1 MADERPDRSRPA
13 GADDSR
19 PDLVGEGATVN
30 DDETPGLPPEGE
42 PATGPSPGDS
52 ALDGGDDPGGRPEDE
67 GIPDL
72 QDGSPEQEWMNDPQQ
87 MPVPGERPVA
97 AEEWGTTYSEQVE
110 GKPLADRLAEEVPDV
125 GETSDA
131 VGPPE
136 DQTGQLSDDPL
147 DDRPA
152 NQDVFSHE
160 SPAEGLGPEE
170 AAVHTVEEGRD
181 IGQLR
186 GEDDLDQTG
195 PPEGV
200 GEVGESGEG
209 EGTGVRPEGDGRP

>member
-1 MADERPDRSRPA
+1 MADENEPVETDETGPRLSE
-13 GADDSR
+13 
-19 PDLVGEGATVN
+19 EGATAT
-30 DDETPGLPPEGE
+30 DDENPGLPPEGE

-72 QDGSPEQEWMNDPQQ
+72 QDGMPEQEWMNDPQQ

-97 AEEWGTTYSEQVE
+97 AEEWGTTYSEQVQ
-110 GKPLADRLAEEVPDV
+110 GKPLGDRLAEEEPDV
-125 GETSDA
+125 GETSTA
-131 VGPPE
+131 SGPPE
-136 DQTGQLSDDPL
+136 EATGQLSDDPL
-147 DDRPA
+147 GDRPA

-170 AAVHTVEEGRD
+170 SAVHIVGEDRD

-186 GEDDLDQTG
+186 GDEDADRTG

-200 GEVGESGEG
+200 GEVGPSGEG
-209 EGTGVRPEGDGRP
+209 EGTGVHPEPGGSGRP

>member
-1 MADERPDRSRPA
+1 MADENEPTAAGDESRPELA
-13 GADDSR
+13 EED
-19 PDLVGEGATVN
+19 ATVN

-52 ALDGGDDPGGRPEDE
+52 ALDAPYDPGGRPEDE

-72 QDGSPEQEWMNDPQQ
+72 QNGMPEQEWMNDPQQ

-110 GKPLADRLAEEVPDV
+110 GKPLGDRLAEEEPDV
-125 GETSDA
+125 GETSRA
-131 VGPPE
+131 SGPPE
-136 DQTGQLSDDPL
+136 EETGQLSDDPL
-147 DDRPA
+147 GERPA

-160 SPAEGLGPEE
+160 SAAEGLSPEE
-170 AAVHTVEEGRD
+170 SAVHTVEEDRD

-186 GEDDLDQTG
+186 GEEDTEQTG

-200 GEVGESGEG
+200 GEVGPSGEG
-209 EGTGVRPEGDGRP
+209 EGTGVRPEPGRSRRP

>member
-1 MADERPDRSRPA
+1 MADENDPIETDETGPELSE
-13 GADDSR
+13 
-19 PDLVGEGATVN
+19 EGATAT
-30 DDETPGLPPEGE
+30 DDETPGLPPDDS

-52 ALDGGDDPGGRPEDE
+52 ALSGPDDPGAAPEDA
-67 GIPDL
+67 GLPDL
-72 QDGSPEQEWMNDPQQ
+72 QDGAPEQAWTNDPQQ

-110 GKPLADRLAEEVPDV
+110 GKPLSDRLAEEEPDV
-125 GETSDA
+125 GREAAYGAPADEA
-131 VGPPE
+131 
-136 DQTGQLSDDPL
+136 GQLSDDPL
-147 DDRPA
+147 EDRPA

-170 AAVHTVEEGRD
+170 TAVHIVDDGRD

-186 GEDDLDQTG
+186 GEEDEDQTG

-200 GEVGESGEG
+200 GEVGESGRG
-209 EGTGVRPEGDGRP
+209 EGTGVRPEGRGTRNP